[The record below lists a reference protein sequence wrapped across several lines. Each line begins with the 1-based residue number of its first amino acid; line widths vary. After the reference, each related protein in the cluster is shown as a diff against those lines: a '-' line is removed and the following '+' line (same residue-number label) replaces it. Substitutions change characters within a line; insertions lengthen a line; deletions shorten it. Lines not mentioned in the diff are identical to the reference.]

1 MNIQTASPHRSEIVN
16 LQLNQ
21 EKSNGVSMRVRL
33 REILP
38 RHKLLISTI
47 VVAIILIL
55 GALIVAGRSGKSA
68 QASPRPLDVE
78 VIKVEQQD
86 VPIYSEWIGTTD
98 GMVNAE
104 IKAQVT
110 GYLLRQDYKEGSFV
124 KKGQLLFEIDPRP
137 FQAALDQANGQVAQ
151 FLGQLEQANSQV
163 TQAEAQ
169 VGQANSQLLQAQAQ
183 LAQAQANQ
191 VRTQLDVNK
200 YAPLAEQKAVTQ
212 QDYDNA
218 VQSNV
223 VAKAQVEAAKA
234 GVETARAQVR
244 AANAQ
249 IGTAKATIATAKG
262 QVENARASVKTA
274 ELNLG
279 FTRII
284 SPIDGVAGI
293 AQAQVGNLIS
303 TTSSPLTT
311 VSTVN
316 PIKVFFTL
324 NERDYLNFT
333 KRNLI
338 DAQQGA
344 SVEQLELELLLADGT
359 SYPQKGSFFFADRQV
374 DPKTGAIRLAGIFP
388 NPGNVLRP
396 GQYGRVRAVTSTKEE
411 ALLVPQRAVTELQGS
426 FQVAVVGGDN
436 KIEIRTVKVSD
447 RTGTMWIIE
456 DGLKPGETVVAE
468 GTQKVR
474 PGVVVNPKPYASS
487 AGQQK

>member
-1 MNIQTASPHRSEIVN
+1 MRAG
-16 LQLNQ
+16 LQ
-21 EKSNGVSMRVRL
+21 
-33 REILP
+33 EIL
-38 RHKLLISTI
+38 RKRKLLVSTI
-47 VVAIILIL
+47 IVAVVVLL
-55 GALIVAGRSGKSA
+55 GALIVAGRANKPA
-68 QASPRPLDVE
+68 QAAPRPLDVE
-78 VIKVEQQD
+78 VVQVEQRD

-98 GMVNAE
+98 GMVNAD

-151 FLGQLEQANSQV
+151 FQGQLEQATSQV

-169 VGQANSQLLQAQAQ
+169 VAQANSQLVQTQAQ

-191 VRTQLDVNK
+191 VKTQLDVNK

-234 GVETARAQVR
+234 GVEAARAQLR

-249 IGTAKATIATAKG
+249 IGTARATIATAKG
-262 QVENARASVKTA
+262 QIENARAAARTA

-279 FTRII
+279 FTRLI
-284 SPIDGVAGI
+284 SPIDGIAGI

-311 VSTVN
+311 VSTVD
-316 PIKVFFTL
+316 PIKVYFTL

-344 SVEQLELELLLADGT
+344 SVVQLELELILADGT
-359 SYPQKGSFFFADRQV
+359 SYPNKGSFFFADRQV
-374 DPKTGAIRLAGIFP
+374 DPKTGAIRMAGVFP
-388 NPGNVLRP
+388 NAGNVLRP
-396 GQYGRVRAVTSTKEE
+396 GQYGRVRAVTNTKEE

-426 FQVAVVGGDN
+426 YQAAVVGDN
-436 KIEIRTVKVSD
+436 NQIEIRTVRVGD
-447 RTGTMWIIE
+447 RVGTMWIID

-474 PGVVVNPKPYASS
+474 PGIVVNPKPYANGKAEKKS
-487 AGQQK
+487 G